1 MRAWSDTII
10 AGVERLAAL
19 GALLSDDG
27 KILATRLE
35 GDDDPIGVIQDPVLA
50 LITERTRLWAK
61 CEIESDET
69 IGEEAWDARVSETNE
84 VTHVLDERMVDMVA
98 LSPAGLIAQVELL
111 ASTGMR
117 EQTARVGEPIDD
129 ELADQLLASII
140 AGIRALAAPSQ
151 PDEQP

>member
-1 MRAWSDTII
+1 MCST
-10 AGVERLAAL
+10 
-19 GALLSDDG
+19 
-27 KILATRLE
+27 
-35 GDDDPIGVIQDPVLA
+35 
-50 LITERTRLWAK
+50 
-61 CEIESDET
+61 
-69 IGEEAWDARVSETNE
+69 
-84 VTHVLDERMVDMVA
+84 ERMVDMVA

-117 EQTARVGEPIDD
+117 EQTGRVGEPIDD